1 MNRPTQASLFEWATH
16 RIEEP
21 PRGVL
26 DVSALE
32 IASWERFELLNLQR
46 ELEKRLGIVDLIFTD
61 NRRRM
66 VSLRPGRGRTEVRLH
81 HMFVGCDTPIID
93 ALAGLLKNNEAS
105 RLVIR
110 EFIRHNSE
118 AIREH
123 AEDTL
128 VARGDHYDLEVVL
141 ESVRGLVE
149 DAPQTIRITWG
160 KDGRGQRTIRLGSY
174 EFDQKL
180 IRIHPAL
187 DCAWVP
193 DFFVEFVVYHELL
206 HAVFPPSAHGRRR
219 ALHPPAFRAR
229 EQEFPRFT
237 DAMTW
242 EKANIQRLLNR

>member
-1 MNRPTQASLFEWATH
+1 MNRPTQASLFEWAAP
-16 RIEEP
+16 RVEEP
-21 PRGVL
+21 PRGIL

-32 IASWERFELLNLQR
+32 LEAWERSELLKLQR
-46 ELEKRLGIVDLIFTD
+46 ELERRLGVVDLIFTD

-81 HMFVGCDTPIID
+81 HMFVGCDSETID
-93 ALAGLLKNNEAS
+93 ALAGLLKNNEAA
-105 RLVIR
+105 RLTIR
-110 EFIRHNSE
+110 DFIRRNSE

-123 AEDTL
+123 AEDAL
-128 VARGDHYDLEVVL
+128 VSNGEHYDLETIL
-141 ESVRGLVE
+141 TSVRGLVE
-149 DAPQTIRITWG
+149 DAPESIRITWG

-187 DCAWVP
+187 DRSWVP
-193 DFFVEFVVYHELL
+193 HYFVEFVVYHELL
-206 HAVFPPSAHGRRR
+206 HAVFPPSGHGRRR

-229 EQEFPRFT
+229 EQEFPRFAE
-237 DAMTW
+237 AMAW